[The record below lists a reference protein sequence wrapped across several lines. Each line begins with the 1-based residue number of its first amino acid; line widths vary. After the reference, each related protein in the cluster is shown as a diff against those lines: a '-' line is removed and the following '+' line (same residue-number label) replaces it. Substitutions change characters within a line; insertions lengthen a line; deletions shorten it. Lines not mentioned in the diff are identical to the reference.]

1 MGLLRGARETL
12 ATLRLL
18 GGLRED
24 AARRG
29 RISPASGPGA
39 PPRPTARRPGDD
51 PALSTA
57 LDRWRERSTHGAP
70 SPPVSLNARE
80 TVEAMRHL
88 EELRQRMSS
97 DRAAVI
103 AEHAGAGRVTVRR
116 LRPEDGYLWEM
127 PGVRVFAIVGV
138 QAFTVEDET

>member
-1 MGLLRGARETL
+1 MGLLRGARETV

-18 GGLRED
+18 GGLRGD

-29 RISPASGPGA
+29 RISSAAGPGA

-51 PALSTA
+51 PALSSA

-70 SPPVSLNARE
+70 SPPVSLTPRE
-80 TVEAMRHL
+80 TGEAMSHL
-88 EELRQRMSS
+88 EELRQRM
-97 DRAAVI
+97 AADQAAAI
-103 AEHAGAGRVTVRR
+103 AGHAGAGRVTVRR
-116 LRPEDGYLWEM
+116 LRPQDGYVWEM

-138 QAFTVEDET
+138 QAFTVEDED